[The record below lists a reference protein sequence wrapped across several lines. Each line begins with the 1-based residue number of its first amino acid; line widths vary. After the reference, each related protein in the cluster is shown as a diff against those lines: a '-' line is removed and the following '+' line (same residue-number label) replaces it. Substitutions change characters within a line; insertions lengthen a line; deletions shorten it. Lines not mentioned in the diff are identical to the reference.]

1 MADAG
6 AFFPARRMP
15 RSWADW
21 LGPAVVVLGIL
32 TCWLI
37 LSLFWGSQKIEY
49 SIGDGRIQVRAES
62 GVFSDSIEMAVSDL
76 AEVRPVILS
85 GGSRSW
91 GVGMPGFCV
100 GRFYYEGLGNVW
112 QATNCQDAVL
122 ALIFPK
128 KEQTILI
135 SPEDQGR
142 LRQVLQLH
150 QAGRFRPAPVSPGGL
165 WIVAQYVV
173 LALPALFLALAG
185 ILILGPRRL
194 GYRLSSGQLE
204 VQLALYRRHFPL
216 YDLTVRR
223 QAPEVGLRI
232 LGTGVPGYYTGLFRV
247 QGEKTRV
254 FASSF
259 TEGLLLEGRERIF
272 LNPADPQAF
281 LERLTDLG
289 VPVLES

>member
-1 MADAG
+1 MADEG
-6 AFFPARRMP
+6 AFFPAKRMP
-15 RSWADW
+15 RSWVDG
-21 LGPAVVVLGIL
+21 LGLVVVILGIL
-32 TCWLI
+32 TSWLV
-37 LSLFWGSQKIEY
+37 LSLFWGGQKIEY
-49 SIGDGRIQVRAES
+49 SIADERIQVRAES
-62 GVFSDSIEMAVSDL
+62 GVFSDSIEMPLADL
-76 AEVRPVILS
+76 AEIRPVILS

-128 KEQTILI
+128 EEQTILV
-135 SPEDQGR
+135 SPEDQGQ
-142 LRQVLQLH
+142 LRRVLQRH
-150 QAGRFRPAPVSPGGL
+150 ETGRFRAAPVSPGGI
-165 WIVAQYVV
+165 WRVAQYVV
-173 LALPALFLALAG
+173 LGLPVLFLALAV

-194 GYRLSSGQLE
+194 GYRLSSGWLE

-216 YDLTVRR
+216 EDLTVRR

-259 TEGLLLEGRERIF
+259 AEGLLLEGRERIF
-272 LNPADPQAF
+272 LNPADPQSFIA
-281 LERLTDLG
+281 RLVDLG
-289 VPVLES
+289 VPVLET